1 MKKKK
6 IVLGAI
12 VLFLVIVGITVSVIA
27 NNKPINEEH
36 SNNNYS
42 NNLNNI
48 IVEVK
53 GEVYRPGI
61 YIVLEGSRVNDI
73 INLCG
78 GFTTNA
84 LTTNINLARVIN
96 DGELINIASKESITP
111 ISDKININSATV
123 EELMTLSGIGE
134 TKAKSIV
141 LYRNEKGN
149 FMLVEDIMNVS
160 GISVA
165 LFEKIKESICV

>member
-12 VLFLVIVGITVSVIA
+12 VLFLVIVGLTVSVMT
-27 NNKPINEEH
+27 NNKPMNEEH

-42 NNLNNI
+42 NSLNNI

-84 LTTNINLARVIN
+84 LTTNINLARVIK
-96 DGELINIASKESITP
+96 DGELINIASKESVTT

-141 LYRNEKGN
+141 LYRSEKGN
-149 FMLVEDIMNVS
+149 FMFIEDIMNVS
-160 GISVA
+160 GISIA